1 MVGKVEF
8 SIKGA
13 KEMEALLKKLGPVV
27 ASKIGD
33 QALRAG
39 AKVIVAEAKR
49 LVPVRTGKLRDSI
62 AIKVESKRKFGV
74 PARLVLIGFERPTS
88 FRAHFVEF
96 GTSHSA
102 AKPFMRPAM
111 DAKAGEALEEMGRV
125 LARGLAREAAKLAK
139 PGR

>member
-8 SIKGA
+8 TIKGA
-13 KEMEALLKKLGPVV
+13 KEMEALLKKLGPVL

-49 LVPVRTGKLRDSI
+49 LVPVRTGALRDSI
-62 AIKVESKRKFGV
+62 TIMVRKPRNDKQRIVLMGFKRT
-74 PARLVLIGFERPTS
+74 AS
-88 FRAHFVEF
+88 WRAHFVEF

-111 DAKAGEALEEMGRV
+111 DSKVGEALEEMGKV
-125 LARGLAREAAKLAK
+125 MARGLAREAAKLAK
-139 PGR
+139 PVR